1 MAGCVG
7 PVERHSGGVNFHDL
21 QDSTPNPYEGCQGV
35 SLSWWVCGFGGEL
48 GFFGTYPLRVRTELF
63 SG

>member
-1 MAGCVG
+1 MPA
-7 PVERHSGGVNFHDL
+7 FHGFITPFLVRALRDNEPA
-21 QDSTPNPYEGCQGV
+21 PNPYEGCQGV
-35 SLSWWVCGFGGEL
+35 SLSWWVCGFGGGL